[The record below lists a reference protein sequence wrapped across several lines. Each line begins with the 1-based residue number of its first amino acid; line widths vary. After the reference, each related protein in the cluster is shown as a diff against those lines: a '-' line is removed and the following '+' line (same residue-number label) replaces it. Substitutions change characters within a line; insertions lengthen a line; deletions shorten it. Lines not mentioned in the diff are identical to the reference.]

1 MLATEPAVTWIKVEK
16 PVFDLVGVVLGSFH
30 LAGILL
36 LLAFVLGVVFGAVL
50 ILSRRRPAS
59 TTPLDQVSLHL
70 GTVTASR
77 DNARRQVLAF
87 SDATRYLVA
96 VSPDKAAAGP
106 RPIRRYGNRSSTTR
120 TPAAT

>member
-36 LLAFVLGVVFGAVL
+36 VVAFALGVTFGAAL
-50 ILSRRRPAS
+50 IVSRRRPAS

-70 GTVTASR
+70 ER
-77 DNARRQVLAF
+77 
-87 SDATRYLVA
+87 
-96 VSPDKAAAGP
+96 
-106 RPIRRYGNRSSTTR
+106 
-120 TPAAT
+120 